1 MARARAA
8 EGHDEVELVGVLD
21 EFRTALREELDAA
34 RRVAAG
40 AGIQLLNGQLIGQ
53 AAEGY
58 QYAFTLE
65 SVLNLPDDLPG
76 ELRLPGRAP
85 VEATIVSLEGVSIT
99 ISVPEPLGDFIARA
113 SLQSDLTMLLRILIQ
128 RIEELSTQPNPAGDR
143 LLGKTAPIGEPESV
157 DVGGMNAS
165 QADAVASA
173 LGRDTTFI
181 WGPPGTG
188 KTRTIGKI
196 GEQLVRRERSVL
208 VVSHTNSAVDQA
220 ILEIVRDLGDD
231 LEDGSVLRLGTPRD
245 QRLVESER
253 LLAETHVKERSEELI
268 ERQSELLAERA
279 EKTKRLTQVKRLFE
293 IAEWRAQADAEV
305 AGLRE
310 RERALAAAEE
320 QVGGAREQA
329 EELRSEADEWKE
341 PAKRAK
347 ELAKKLKSGERQRKE
362 LAQRET
368 LLAPAEE
375 RLHEAERLAR
385 EAEALHEEVLATGGI
400 RRRLRG
406 LPKPEEQS
414 AEVGRRRAEETSA
427 REAREAVLSRIAY
440 VREPLLALDQELEVF
455 KQEQGDTPDGVLNK
469 AKAANAAHK
478 EAKQRAAE
486 LKREADLSS
495 EELHTQLD
503 QRLAKL
509 RRWRLTNSQG
519 EEVSE
524 AIAAIEDA
532 RGAAEE
538 RLEGMNQQALEA
550 ERKALETALGRI
562 AAELGEIEEA
572 LKLVE
577 HEVIAAATVVATTL
591 TRAYKRESVRDRR
604 FDTVILDEA
613 SMAPIPA
620 LWAAAALADEN
631 VVVVGDFKQL
641 APIKHSTHQ
650 AAEDWLG
657 RDIFEASGVKEQWTA
672 GRPPAHLAQLK
683 VQYRMHPRI
692 SAITNTHFY
701 EGELEDGEG
710 VNDDSALEGWYDRGW
725 GHDNP
730 VLLVDTAPMNA
741 WVTSVTSG
749 AGRASRL
756 NFLSASVCVD
766 LAELLLLPER
776 PELPLGDRAR
786 ILIASP
792 YRPQTRLANLLV
804 RDQKLE
810 REVVPGTAHTF
821 QGNEAPVVIFDT
833 VLDEPHFRAGL
844 FVPAY
849 NDGNGR
855 LLNVALTRAR
865 RRLIV
870 VGDFTWLHQKAH
882 RDSILRQIADQ
893 LREQYPLVSPLDI
906 LPAGFAAR
914 AAKAHERIIAGEDA
928 PKAKRIVVTQNDYY
942 RLLVRDLERAKGRV
956 VFYSAFLTPDRVGF
970 LEPHLRALTERGIP
984 TYVIT
989 KTIGERSPGQQATA
1003 SRIERA
1009 LGEWGV
1015 RVLHKRHMHE
1025 KLVFIDEDILWSG
1038 SLNSLSFTD
1047 TQEVMERRV
1056 SRAVVEDY
1064 ARILRLEALIAVHE
1078 GTAPTCPVCGGELVA
1093 AEARGGDP
1101 FYWRCATTDC
1111 YSRSIDQPAPQ
1122 DGLLPCAS
1130 CGGALE
1136 FRQMNSGPHWRCT
1149 ANNRHRQRV
1158 IRPHLRLPRMRE
1170 LIPRDELAEVE
1181 RELDAR
1187 GEQLRL
1193 AGQ

>member
-1 MARARAA
+1 MAPPRRSTD
-8 EGHDEVELVGVLD
+8 EQDEVELVGVLA

-53 AAEGY
+53 AAEGH

-65 SVLNLPDDLPG
+65 SVLNLPEDLPG
-76 ELRLPGRAP
+76 ELLIPGRAP

-113 SLQSDLTMLLRILIQ
+113 SLQSDLTMLLRILIE
-128 RIEELSTQPNPAGDR
+128 RIEALSTQPNPAGDR
-143 LLGKTAPIGEPESV
+143 LLGETAPSGEPEIV
-157 DVGGMNAS
+157 DVDGMNAS
-165 QADAVASA
+165 QAEAVASA

-231 LEDGSVLRLGTPRD
+231 LVDGSVLRLGTPKD
-245 QRLVESER
+245 QRLVERER
-253 LLAETHVKERSEELI
+253 LLAETHVKEHAQELLD
-268 ERQSELLAERA
+268 RQAELLAERA
-279 EKTKRLTQVKRLFE
+279 EKTSRLAQVTRLLE
-293 IAEWRAQADAEV
+293 IAEWRAQADEEV
-305 AGLRE
+305 ASVQA
-310 RERALAAAEE
+310 RERALAAAREE
-320 QVGGAREQA
+320 VVVARERPEELGAAAERWHEPAERA
-329 EELRSEADEWKE
+329 EELAR
-341 PAKRAK
+341 
-347 ELAKKLKSGERQRKE
+347 KLKEAEPTRTE
-362 LAQRET
+362 LAQREAM
-368 LLAPAEE
+368 LAPAEQ

-406 LPKPEEQS
+406 LPRPEEQS
-414 AEVGRRRAEETSA
+414 AEVGRRRAEETTA
-427 REAREAVLSRIAY
+427 REEREAVLARISD
-440 VREPLLALDQELEVF
+440 VREPLYALDQELEAF
-455 KQEQGDTPDGVLNK
+455 KEEHVDTPAGVLEK
-469 AKAANAAHK
+469 ANAADAAYE
-478 EAKQRAAE
+478 EANARAKKLERDADEIADE
-486 LKREADLSS
+486 LRSQ
-495 EELHTQLD
+495 LHS
-503 QRLAKL
+503 RLVKL
-509 RRWRLTNSQG
+509 RRWRLTPSRDDDLTAMIG
-519 EEVSE
+519 AVES
-524 AIAAIEDA
+524 A
-532 RGAAEE
+532 RGAADE
-538 RLEGMNQQALEA
+538 RLQGVDQPTLQKEQRPIQARL
-550 ERKALETALGRI
+550 RRI
-562 AAELGEIEEA
+562 AAELEEIEED
-572 LKLVE
+572 LKHVE

-591 TRAYKRESVRDRR
+591 TRAYKRESVYARR

-613 SMAPIPA
+613 SMASIPA
-620 LWAAAALADEN
+620 LWAAAALGDAN

-641 APIKHSTHQ
+641 APIKHSAHEL
-650 AAEDWLG
+650 AEQWLG
-657 RDIFEASGVKEQWTA
+657 RDIFKASGVQDAWEA
-672 GRPPAHLAQLK
+672 GASPAHLAQLQ
-683 VQYRMHPRI
+683 VQYRMHPQI
-692 SAITNTHFY
+692 SAIPNAHFY
-701 EGELEDGEG
+701 EGTLEDGEG
-710 VNDDSALEGWYDRGW
+710 VDDDGALDGWYDKDW
-725 GHDNP
+725 EHDQP
-730 VLLVDTAPMNA
+730 VLLIDTAPMNA
-741 WVTSVTSG
+741 WVTSVNT

-766 LAELLLLPER
+766 LAERLLIPGR
-776 PELPLGDRAR
+776 PELPLGERAR

-792 YRPQTRLANLLV
+792 YRPQTRLTNLLV
-804 RDQKLE
+804 RDQGLE

-844 FVPAY
+844 FVPDY

-882 RDSILRQIADQ
+882 RHSILRVLADH
-893 LREQYPLVSPLDI
+893 LREHYPLVSALDVI
-906 LPAGFAAR
+906 PAGFAAR
-914 AAKAHERIIAGEDA
+914 AAEAHKRIVAGKDA
-928 PKAKRIVVTQNDYY
+928 PDALRIVVTQDDYY
-942 RLLVRDLERAKGRV
+942 RILVRDLHHAQSRV
-956 VFYSAFLTPDRVGF
+956 VFYSAFLTPGRVGF
-970 LEPHLRALTERGIP
+970 LEPHLRRLVERGIP

-989 KTIGERSPGQQATA
+989 KTIGERAAGQQTA
-1003 SRIERA
+1003 IRIERA
-1009 LGEWGV
+1009 LADWGV
-1015 RVLHKRHMHE
+1015 RVLHKLRMHE
-1025 KLVFIDEDILWSG
+1025 KLVFIDDDILWSG
-1038 SLNSLSFTD
+1038 SLNSLSFTN

-1064 ARILRLEALIAVHE
+1064 ARILKLDLLIAAHE
-1078 GTAPTCPVCGGELVA
+1078 GTSPTCPVCGGELVA

-1101 FYWRCATTDC
+1101 FYWRCTTTDC

-1136 FRQMNSGPHWRCT
+1136 FRQMPSGPHWRCT

-1158 IRPHLRLPRMRE
+1158 IRSHLRLPRMRE
-1170 LIPRDELAEVE
+1170 LIPRRELAQIE
-1181 RELDAR
+1181 RDLGGG

-1193 AGQ
+1193 D